1 MEMVSRATK
10 ANQYRGSAAAGPQR
24 TPVPFH
30 QVWIGDEEI
39 REVVR
44 ALESGLLASGPKAGE
59 FEEAFA
65 RYLGVRH
72 AVAVG
77 CGAIGLRSAL
87 EVVGIQPGDEVITSV
102 YASPATVGAILQLRG
117 RPVFV
122 DVTHDTLTTDWTQAE
137 QKITGR
143 TRLAVAVHEGG
154 VPCEIDEIPGRAAR
168 GGLIVMEDAAQALPA
183 RYKGRMVGSIGDL
196 SVFRFD
202 AMKTITTGEG
212 GIVATNRDDYA
223 QVLRTG
229 WLPGIDVEA
238 WPRRAGLSQND
249 LPQTDK
255 SWQMSD
261 INAALGV
268 EQLSRVE
275 RFHAIRSYHA
285 GLYDLGL
292 SDLPELVLPEP
303 CPTDREQ
310 SWHSYVI
317 RLRRDGLTIDRDTFV
332 QLMLEQGIETNT
344 QCIPHLLHPRYRDI
358 LGYEP
363 TTFPHAL
370 QAYQTAVA
378 LPLYPRMSEA
388 NVWDVIAT
396 VRRIVERYRVRRA
409 L

>member
-1 MEMVSRATK
+1 L
-10 ANQYRGSAAAGPQR
+10 
-24 TPVPFH
+24 PFH
-30 QVWIGDEEI
+30 RVWIGDEEI

-44 ALESGLLASGPKAGE
+44 ALESGWLGSGPKAGE

-87 EVVGIQPGDEVITSV
+87 DVVEIQPGDEVITSV
-102 YASPATVGAILQLRG
+102 YASPSTVRAILQLRA
-117 RPVFV
+117 RLVFV
-122 DVTHDTLTTDWTQAE
+122 DVTSDTLTTDWAQAE

-154 VPCEIDEIPGRAAR
+154 VPCEIDGILGRAAR

-183 RYKGRMVGSIGDL
+183 RYKGRMVGSMGDL
-196 SVFRFD
+196 SVFSFD
-202 AMKTITTGEG
+202 AMKAITTGEG

-229 WLPGIDVEA
+229 RRPGASGEGVA
-238 WPRRAGLSQND
+238 WPRRAGQPPTD
-249 LPQTDK
+249 LPQADQ

-261 INAALGV
+261 VNAALGI

-275 RFHAIRSYHA
+275 RFHAIRTYHA
-285 GLYDLGL
+285 GIYELGL

-303 CPTDREQ
+303 RPADREQ

-317 RLRRDGLTIDRDTFV
+317 RLRRDRMTIDRDTFV
-332 QLMLEQGIETNT
+332 QLMLDEGIETNT

-358 LGYEP
+358 LGYDAAK
-363 TTFPHAL
+363 FPHAL

-388 NVWDVIAT
+388 DVWDVIAT
-396 VRRIVERYRVRRA
+396 VRRLTERYRVRRA

>member
-1 MEMVSRATK
+1 MAPRRMSL
-10 ANQYRGSAAAGPQR
+10 
-24 TPVPFH
+24 PFH
-30 QVWIGDEEI
+30 QVWIGRDEI

-65 RYLGVRH
+65 RYLGVKH

-87 EVVGIQPGDEVITSV
+87 DVVGIQPDDEVITSV
-102 YASPATVGAILQLRG
+102 YASPATVGAILRLGARV
-117 RPVFV
+117 VFV
-122 DVTHDTLTTDWTQAE
+122 DVTSDTLTTDWTQAE

-143 TRLAVAVHEGG
+143 TRLALAIHEGG
-154 VPCEIDEIPGRAAR
+154 VPCEIDEILGRAAR
-168 GGLIVMEDAAQALPA
+168 GGLVVMEDAAEALPA
-183 RYKGRMVGSIGDL
+183 RYKGRLVGSIGDL
-196 SVFRFD
+196 SVFSFD

-223 QVLRTG
+223 QVLRAG
-229 WLPGIDVEA
+229 RLPGIKGERTA
-238 WPRRAGLSQND
+238 WRLREGLS
-249 LPQTDK
+249 P
-255 SWQMSD
+255 SEQMSD
-261 INAALGV
+261 VNAALGV

-275 RFHAIRSYHA
+275 RFHAIRTYHA
-285 GLYDLGL
+285 GLYELGL

-317 RLRRDGLTIDRDTFV
+317 RLRPDRLTIDRDTFV
-332 QLMLEQGIETNT
+332 QLMLEEGIETNT
-344 QCIPHLLHPRYRDI
+344 QCIPLLLHPRYRDI

-363 TTFPHAL
+363 EDFPRAL
-370 QAYQTAVA
+370 QAYETAVA

-388 NVWDVIAT
+388 DVWEVIAT
-396 VRRIVERYRVRRA
+396 VRRIVERYRVRRI